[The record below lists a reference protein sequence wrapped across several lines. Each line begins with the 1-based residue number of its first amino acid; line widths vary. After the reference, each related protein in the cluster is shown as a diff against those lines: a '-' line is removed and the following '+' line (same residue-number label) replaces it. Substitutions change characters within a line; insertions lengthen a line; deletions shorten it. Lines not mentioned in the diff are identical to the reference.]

1 MFGFVG
7 YNFVQDINCLDPAPT
22 SINTITTIQ
31 IQNGI
36 YDNFHLTNNVTAE
49 YSPVIPL
56 SWAYLDIINANF
68 NGNINGG
75 NVEFLLDYLTAIK
88 VKRRI
93 KGTFNWVTLKTVPIK
108 GFDDLNFVF
117 EDYLNANFVEYE
129 YALVPI
135 LNGAEGDYITN
146 SVLSEFNGVFLSDKN
161 TIYKYYAGVSY
172 GAGKQVKKVGV
183 FEPFSSQY
191 PVVVSNALIN
201 YHTGSIS
208 GTILPLE
215 YEENRVLD
223 RMEIVQQG
231 KELMNFITNNKAKIL
246 KDWNGN
252 IWMIMPTGEP
262 STVYNNSY
270 GMGKID
276 ISFEYVEVGD
286 TNSESDLMEMG
297 LIEPSVDTSTLN
309 KDESSNNEGAV

>member
-1 MFGFVG
+1 MFSFVG

-31 IQNGI
+31 LQNGI
-36 YDNFHLTNNVTAE
+36 YDEFHLTNNVTAE

-56 SWAYLDIINANF
+56 LWAYLDIIKANF

-93 KGTFNWVTLKTVPIK
+93 KGSFNWVTLKTVPIH

-117 EDYLNANFVEYE
+117 RDYLNGNFVEYE

-146 SVLSEFNGVFLSDKN
+146 TVFSQFKGVFLADKD

-172 GAGKQVKKVGV
+172 GGSKQVKKIGV
-183 FEPFSSQY
+183 FEPFGSQY
-191 PVVVSNALIN
+191 PVVVSNALTN

-208 GTILPLE
+208 GTILPAD
-215 YEENRVLD
+215 YENIRIMD

-231 KELMNFITNNKAKIL
+231 KELMSFITNNKAKIL

-262 STVYNNSY
+262 STAYNNNF

-276 ISFEYVEVGD
+276 ISFEYVEIGD
-286 TNSESDLMEMG
+286 VNSETDLMEMG
-297 LIEPSVDTSTLN
+297 LIEPSVDTSTIEN
-309 KDESSNNEGAV
+309 SGNNSEGEV